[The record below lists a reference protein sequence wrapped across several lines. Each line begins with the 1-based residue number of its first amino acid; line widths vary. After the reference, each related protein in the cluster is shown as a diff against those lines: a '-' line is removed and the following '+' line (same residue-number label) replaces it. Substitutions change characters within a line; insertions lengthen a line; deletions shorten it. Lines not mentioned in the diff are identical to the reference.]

1 MKIKGAFPVRW
12 AAQNGTDGTG
22 VTVASQQVKYA
33 SSTQGIKH
41 PTTGW
46 QTSIPEVADGNFL
59 WTWLHLV
66 FSDGKYTD
74 IYSSTRQGIDGRG
87 IQSSSVTYSQQET
100 SVNPETITNWG
111 GFPSELTDGYWL
123 YTRTVITYSD
133 GEPST
138 SYSVSQIGTGAYYAG
153 TAEYFAAGV
162 SPDTPPEGYAS
173 MGTYVSGQ
181 TIQTTWKQERPQLT
195 AETPYL
201 WNFEISSD
209 SRGNRYVTD
218 VICIGNF
225 AKGITSIVETYAIS
239 AQNSVPSGRDYP
251 SDIAEADWKDEAHA
265 VAPTDA
271 KRYQWN
277 KTTTTYNDGSVQN
290 NYHISAVKG
299 IDGKGAVYIDLDNEN
314 DTMLYDGS
322 GNLISGNMV
331 SNIKLYDNGS
341 DKTTGRTFSIDSVSR
356 VTASISGYTL
366 TVTAMSA
373 NSGCV
378 IVKCIYNGVPYYARF
393 TCKKIIGTDKYEIV
407 CTPSALTFNDD
418 TDTGSQV
425 TVTIQVYKTA
435 QNGSRTLLQSLPTG
449 YSVII
454 KWTDTQTTGTAMSYS
469 GGKATFK
476 PYDNLYNRYRIEL
489 LDSSKNVLDY
499 ETIPINH
506 VTNGADATLYEL
518 IPSVDKIT
526 RKHDGTLSTATINC
540 KAYKKTGTND
550 PELITSGV
558 QRSYDYYE
566 GTVKHTVNN
575 YTGDDITLTSWWTKI
590 VFYLKSSDG
599 VLLTKRE
606 IIVENEDV
614 SPEQNLLNDT
624 NFTNLLIDSS
634 TNRFNSKVF
643 IGEGVDGSNALFC
656 NPEVLESVDAPYT
669 EVWMQSVSKE
679 TDKRLLPSTW
689 YTLSFWAKTL
699 GYSQIDIKQSSNLY
713 GFATKSVYLAAAE
726 HKLRIRG
733 NVSPLALSADRELRV
748 FIYKEDWSWQTY
760 VSIKQSKITE
770 AEVSFTPHSDGN
782 YKITAY
788 CYIAGGGDAS
798 AAQTVYLEWYRLYRQ
813 NILHSYCYPN
823 VIDTEQVQV
832 HDGNVMDSRPSDG
845 KNIVTPTKSWKRFYM
860 TFKTK
865 PTIPTDVNSVLFRIP
880 KDGNSIYLSQ
890 MKLERGVFP
899 TAWTGSNN
907 DTKGYSGAKPYFR
920 KFSEIKGKEIKVYQ
934 GVGDEEWY
942 TIVYDDEGNS
952 GWYTPKYTHTTTTD
966 EKLTDA
972 AKWLMSSMNFVAT
985 SVFFAQMAY
994 IENLGVRNVLLSD
1007 GTTIEGGMCRS
1018 DKNDSGG
1025 SLGLGHVRFWLG
1037 HSDPA
1042 LGKIRGYRN
1051 GRFVAA
1057 NGKAEFYPSGKV
1069 TLCGGNATFDE
1080 NGNTTIANLTAT
1092 NGKFTGEVN
1101 ATSGKFSGELQ
1112 SSTGMVGGFKLSSSY
1127 LEATNSTG
1135 EKLKLSPN
1143 LLAFSDNRSG
1153 TRDIF
1158 IGSDV
1163 MPSYSGAKC
1172 PMAVE
1177 VDDNSNGLPY
1187 CNSGIYIDVKGSE
1200 IDDSNDFNGNHA
1212 LFVDHGDFLGLRPK
1226 VRRVSKSA
1234 VVSKNDFT
1242 ILKVGSSDIT
1252 LTLSSSP
1259 EDSEMHFFRITGKG
1273 KMTIA
1278 VGETSHRLLNK
1289 DGYKLTSIIVS
1300 DGSLICVIWDSANS
1314 MWTCNSM
1321 G

>member
-1 MKIKGAFPVRW
+1 MCGYLCARVMKIKGAFPVRW
-12 AAQNGTDGTG
+12 AAQNGSDGKG
-22 VTVASQQVKYA
+22 VTIVKTEIKYTVSTSGTDKP
-33 SSTQGIKH
+33 SS
-41 PTTGW
+41 GW
-46 QTSIPEVADGNFL
+46 QTTIPSVPDGFYL
-59 WTWLHLV
+59 WTWTHV
-66 FSDGKYTD
+66 EYSDGTKTDAYT
-74 IYSSTRQGIDGRG
+74 TARQGIDGRG
-87 IQSSSVTYSQQET
+87 IQSSSVTYSQQAT
-100 SVNPETITNWG
+100 SVNPENITDWG

-138 SYSVSQIGTGAYYAG
+138 SYSVSQIGTGSYYAG

-162 SPDTPPEGYAS
+162 SSDTPPEGYAA

-181 TIQTTWKQERPQLT
+181 TVQTTWKQERPQLT

-251 SDIAEADWKDEAHA
+251 SDIAESDWTDEAHA

-314 DTMLYDGS
+314 DSMLYDGS
-322 GNLISGNMV
+322 GNRVSGYMV
-331 SNIKLYDNGS
+331 SNIKLYDNGVEIKS
-341 DKTTGRTFSIDSVSR
+341 GRTFSIDSVSG
-356 VTASISGYTL
+356 VTASISGPTL
-366 TVTAMSA
+366 TVISMSA
-373 NSGCV
+373 NSGYV

-407 CTPSALTFNDD
+407 CTPSALIFNDD

-476 PYDNLYNRYRIEL
+476 PYDNLYDRYRIEL
-489 LDSSKNVLDY
+489 LDASKNVLDY

-506 VTNGADATLYEL
+506 VTNGTDATLYEL

-526 RKHDGTLSTATINC
+526 RNHDGTLSPATINC
-540 KAYKKTGTND
+540 KAYKKTGTDD
-550 PELITSGV
+550 PELITYGA
-558 QRSYDYYE
+558 QRSYDYYV
-566 GTVKHTVNN
+566 GTARYTVYN
-575 YTGDDITLTSWWTKI
+575 YTGGNITPTPWWTKI

-599 VLLTKRE
+599 VVLTKRE
-606 IIVENEDV
+606 ILVENEDI

-624 NFTNLLIDSS
+624 NFTNPLIDSS
-634 TNRFNSKVF
+634 TNRFNSEVF

-656 NPEVLESVDAPYT
+656 NPYSIETDAVHYT
-669 EVWMQSVSKE
+669 EVWSQIVSQPN
-679 TDKRLLPSTW
+679 DKRLLPSTW

-713 GFATKSVYLAAAE
+713 GFAIKSVYLTAAE
-726 HKLRIRG
+726 HRLRIRG
-733 NVSPLALSADRELRV
+733 NVSTLALAANRELRV
-748 FIYKEDWSWQTY
+748 FIHKEDWSWRTS
-760 VSIKQSKITE
+760 VSIKQSEITE
-770 AEVSFTPHSDGN
+770 AEVSFTPPSDGT

-788 CYIAGGGDAS
+788 CYINSVGNAT

-823 VIDTEQVQV
+823 VIDMEQVQV
-832 HDGNVMDSRPSDG
+832 HDGNISDARPSDG
-845 KNIVTPTKSWKRFYM
+845 YNSVTLTTSWKRFYM
-860 TFKTK
+860 VFKTK
-865 PTIPTDVNSVLFRIP
+865 STIPTDVNRVLFRIP
-880 KDGNSIYLSQ
+880 ENGNSIYMSQ
-890 MKLERGVFP
+890 IKLERGVFP

-942 TIVYDDEGNS
+942 TIVYDDVKNT
-952 GWYTPKYTHTTTTD
+952 GWYTPKYTHTTTKD
-966 EKLTDA
+966 EVLTDA

-1007 GTTIEGGMCRS
+1007 GKRIEGGMCYS
-1018 DKNDSGG
+1018 DKNENGE
-1025 SLGLGHVRFWLG
+1025 SLGLGDVRLWLG
-1037 HSDPA
+1037 GSNPQTAPNRQYKD
-1042 LGKIRGYRN
+1042 GSVVFSN
-1051 GRFVAA
+1051 
-1057 NGKAEFYPSGKV
+1057 
-1069 TLCGGNATFDE
+1069 GNATFDN
-1080 NGNTTIANLTAT
+1080 NGNVKLKGTLYSKAVYTT
-1092 NGKFTGEVN
+1092 
-1101 ATSGKFSGELQ
+1101 
-1112 SSTGMVGGFKLSSSY
+1112 VGGFV
-1127 LEATNSTG
+1127 TNDG
-1135 EKLKLSPN
+1135 K
-1143 LLAFSDNRSG
+1143 A
-1153 TRDIF
+1153 
-1158 IGSDV
+1158 
-1163 MPSYSGAKC
+1163 
-1172 PMAVE
+1172 
-1177 VDDNSNGLPY
+1177 
-1187 CNSGIYIDVKGSE
+1187 YIDLETNVGNTYKIDFSSTVYLPPASEHEDLEINVIFGENSILCCERGIFSSTFTLSDMSSEPAQNWTRYSCLKSPTNLQSIKIRSLRDGSNVP
-1200 IDDSNDFNGNHA
+1200 IW
-1212 LFVDHGDFLGLRPK
+1212 
-1226 VRRVSKSA
+1226 A
-1234 VVSKNDFT
+1234 VVNQRGVFKIGINIDNFPFMLFPDGRM
-1242 ILKVGSSDIT
+1242 IRSST
-1252 LTLSSSP
+1252 
-1259 EDSEMHFFRITGKG
+1259 
-1273 KMTIA
+1273 
-1278 VGETSHRLLNK
+1278 
-1289 DGYKLTSIIVS
+1289 
-1300 DGSLICVIWDSANS
+1300 
-1314 MWTCNSM
+1314 
-1321 G
+1321 